1 MGVPIDSTNHAICH
15 LGAKARG
22 LLYCPK
28 GIESLGAEAYSDF
41 VMLKCVLCGADTI
54 LEVESVPICVK
65 CDDQKETGKNLPPF
79 PSGEEVRAAAAAR

>member
-1 MGVPIDSTNHAICH
+1 
-15 LGAKARG
+15 
-22 LLYCPK
+22 
-28 GIESLGAEAYSDF
+28 
-41 VMLKCVLCGADTI
+41 MLKCVLCGADTI

>member
-1 MGVPIDSTNHAICH
+1 

-79 PSGEEVRAAAAAR
+79 PSGEEVRTAAAAR